1 MSSRLD
7 FPGIAVRPQA
17 RAIAMISGGLFH
29 CDLSVPTCKIP
40 GPKCQSKCAR
50 HPCGIAG
57 SRNAG
62 GMTMQDLAGIDI
74 RKLKIARPIA
84 YRQILGSILLFAVL
98 AFIVHAFW
106 VGAIEWHYVSDYLFS
121 SPILKGVRGTI
132 VMTLCAMLLG
142 IILGTIVAMMRMSST
157 PVLRSAAIG
166 YIWLF
171 RGTPALLQLLLWF
184 NLALIFPTISVFGF
198 FPINTVNVMT
208 PFVAALLGLGIQ
220 QGAYTAEVVR
230 SGLLS
235 VDRGQ
240 MEAAQAIG
248 MTRLR
253 AMLTIVLPQAMRVI
267 VPPIGNET
275 IGMVK
280 LTSLASVIQYSEVLR
295 TVGDVY
301 YANSRVIELL
311 IVAGIWYMVI
321 VTILSIGQSYIEK
334 HFSRGWGRPA
344 QNRRASPGHPVEM
357 AGAA

>member
-1 MSSRLD
+1 M
-7 FPGIAVRPQA
+7 G
-17 RAIAMISGGLFH
+17 
-29 CDLSVPTCKIP
+29 
-40 GPKCQSKCAR
+40 
-50 HPCGIAG
+50 
-57 SRNAG
+57 
-62 GMTMQDLAGIDI
+62 MQDIAEIDG
-74 RKLKIARPIA
+74 RRLKISRPMP
-84 YRQILGSILLFAVL
+84 YRQATASVVLFAFLV
-98 AFIVHAFW
+98 FIAHAFW

-121 SPILKGVRGTI
+121 APILKGVRGTI
-132 VMTLCAMLLG
+132 VMTICAMVIGILLG
-142 IILGTIVAMMRMSST
+142 TMVAIMRMST
-157 PVLRSAAIG
+157 NPVLRWAATG

-171 RGTPALLQLLLWF
+171 RGIPALLQLLLWF
-184 NLALIFPTISVFGF
+184 NLALIFPTISLFGF
-198 FPINTVNVMT
+198 FPVNTVDVMT

-230 SGLLS
+230 SGILS

-240 MEAAQAIG
+240 TEAAQSIG
-248 MTRLR
+248 MTKLR

-321 VTILSIGQSYIEK
+321 VTILSVGQSYIEK
-334 HFSRGWGRPA
+334 YFSKGWGRPTQA
-344 QNRRASPGHPVEM
+344 AKILPDGPAAMGM
-357 AGAA
+357 A

>member
-1 MSSRLD
+1 V
-7 FPGIAVRPQA
+7 AV
-17 RAIAMISGGLFH
+17 
-29 CDLSVPTCKIP
+29 
-40 GPKCQSKCAR
+40 
-50 HPCGIAG
+50 
-57 SRNAG
+57 
-62 GMTMQDLAGIDI
+62 QDLTGIDV
-74 RKLKIARPIA
+74 RRLRIARPIP
-84 YRQILGSILLFAVL
+84 YRQVIASILLFVFL
-98 AFIVHAFW
+98 VFIAHAFW

-121 SPILKGVRGTI
+121 APILKGVRGTI
-132 VMTLCAMLLG
+132 VMTVCAMIMGILLG
-142 IILGTIVAMMRMSST
+142 TAVAIMRMSAN
-157 PVLRSAAIG
+157 PALRWAATG

-184 NLALIFPTISVFGF
+184 NLALIFPTISLFGF
-198 FPINTVNVMT
+198 FPVNTVDVMT

-230 SGLLS
+230 SGILS

-240 MEAAQAIG
+240 MEAAQSIG
-248 MTRLR
+248 MTKLR

-311 IVAGIWYMVI
+311 IVAGFWYLLV
-321 VTILSIGQSYIEK
+321 VSILTPLQMLLERR
-334 HFSRGWGRPA
+334 FARGTS
-344 QNRRASPGHPVEM
+344 QINR
-357 AGAA
+357 

>member
-1 MSSRLD
+1 MGMQDIAEIDVRRLKISR
-7 FPGIAVRPQA
+7 PMPYRQ
-17 RAIAMISGGLFH
+17 AIA
-29 CDLSVPTCKIP
+29 SVVFF
-40 GPKCQSKCAR
+40 AFLVF
-50 HPCGIAG
+50 IA
-57 SRNAG
+57 
-62 GMTMQDLAGIDI
+62 
-74 RKLKIARPIA
+74 
-84 YRQILGSILLFAVL
+84 
-98 AFIVHAFW
+98 HAFW

-121 SPILKGVRGTI
+121 APILKGVRGTI
-132 VMTLCAMLLG
+132 VMTICAMVIGILLG
-142 IILGTIVAMMRMSST
+142 TMVAIMRMST
-157 PVLRSAAIG
+157 NPVLRWAATG

-171 RGTPALLQLLLWF
+171 RGIPALLQLLLWF
-184 NLALIFPTISVFGF
+184 NLALIFPTISLFGF
-198 FPINTVNVMT
+198 FPVNTVDVMT

-230 SGLLS
+230 SGILS

-240 MEAAQAIG
+240 IEEAQSIG
-248 MTRLR
+248 MTKLR

-321 VTILSIGQSYIEK
+321 VTILSVGQSYIEK
-334 HFSRGWGRPA
+334 YFSKGWGRPTQA
-344 QNRRASPGHPVEM
+344 AKILPDGPAAMGM
-357 AGAA
+357 A

>member
-1 MSSRLD
+1 
-7 FPGIAVRPQA
+7 
-17 RAIAMISGGLFH
+17 
-29 CDLSVPTCKIP
+29 
-40 GPKCQSKCAR
+40 
-50 HPCGIAG
+50 
-57 SRNAG
+57 
-62 GMTMQDLAGIDI
+62 MQDLNETDV
-74 RKLKIARPIA
+74 RQLRIARPVP
-84 YRQILGSILLFAVL
+84 YRQTAASILLFVIL
-98 AFIVHAFW
+98 AFIAHAFW
-106 VGAIEWHYVSDYLFS
+106 VGQIEWHYVSDYLFS
-121 SPILKGVRGTI
+121 SLILKGVRGTI
-132 VMTLCAMLLG
+132 VMTFCAMVMG
-142 IILGTIVAMMRMSST
+142 IFLGTTVAIMRMSSNPT
-157 PVLRSAAIG
+157 LRWAATG

-184 NLALIFPTISVFGF
+184 NLALIFPTISLFGL
-198 FPINTVNVMT
+198 FPVNTVNVMT

-230 SGLLS
+230 SGILS

-240 MEAAQAIG
+240 MEAAQSIG
-248 MTRLR
+248 MTKLR

-321 VTILSIGQSYIEK
+321 VTVLSIGQSYIEK
-334 HFSRGWGRPA
+334 YFSRGWGRTARAAKPLADGPA
-344 QNRRASPGHPVEM
+344 AMGM
-357 AGAA
+357 A

>member
-1 MSSRLD
+1 
-7 FPGIAVRPQA
+7 
-17 RAIAMISGGLFH
+17 
-29 CDLSVPTCKIP
+29 
-40 GPKCQSKCAR
+40 
-50 HPCGIAG
+50 
-57 SRNAG
+57 
-62 GMTMQDLAGIDI
+62 MQDPTGADI
-74 RKLKIARPIA
+74 EKLRIARPIA
-84 YRQILGSILLFAVL
+84 YKQIIVSILLFAILV
-98 AFIVHAFW
+98 FIAHAFW

-121 SPILKGVRGTI
+121 VPILRGVRGTI
-132 VMTLCAMLLG
+132 VMTICAMILG
-142 IILGTIVAMMRMSST
+142 ILLGTIVAVMRMST
-157 PVLRSAAIG
+157 VATLRSVAIG

-198 FPINTVNVMT
+198 FPVKTVDVMT

-230 SGLLS
+230 SGILS

-240 MEAAQAIG
+240 MEAAQSIG
-248 MTRLR
+248 MTKLR

-295 TVGDVY
+295 SVGDVY

-321 VTILSIGQSYIEK
+321 VTVLSIGQSYVEK
-334 HFSRGWGRPA
+334 YFSKGWGRVS
-344 QNRRASPGHPVEM
+344 QSRKSPPTGTVD
-357 AGAA
+357 ALGAT

>member
-1 MSSRLD
+1 MDVKQLK
-7 FPGIAVRPQA
+7 IVRP
-17 RAIAMISGGLFH
+17 
-29 CDLSVPTCKIP
+29 VP
-40 GPKCQSKCAR
+40 
-50 HPCGIAG
+50 
-57 SRNAG
+57 
-62 GMTMQDLAGIDI
+62 
-74 RKLKIARPIA
+74 
-84 YRQILGSILLFAVL
+84 YRQIAGTVLLFVVL
-98 AFIVHAFW
+98 AFIAHAFW
-106 VGAIEWHYVSDYLFS
+106 VGQIEWHYVSDYLFS
-121 SPILKGVRGTI
+121 TLILKGVRGTI
-132 VMTLCAMLLG
+132 VMTFCAMAMGILLG
-142 IILGTIVAMMRMSST
+142 TAVAIMRMSANPT
-157 PVLRSAAIG
+157 LRWAATG

-184 NLALIFPTISVFGF
+184 NLALIFPTISFFGIF
-198 FPINTVNVMT
+198 SVNTVTVMT

-230 SGLLS
+230 SGILS

-240 MEAAQAIG
+240 MEAAQSVG

-321 VTILSIGQSYIEK
+321 VTVLSIGQSYIEK
-334 HFSRGWGRPA
+334 YFSKGWGRTA
-344 QNRRASPGHPVEM
+344 RAAKPVKDR
-357 AGAA
+357 AAAMETA

>member
-1 MSSRLD
+1 M
-7 FPGIAVRPQA
+7 P
-17 RAIAMISGGLFH
+17 
-29 CDLSVPTCKIP
+29 
-40 GPKCQSKCAR
+40 
-50 HPCGIAG
+50 
-57 SRNAG
+57 
-62 GMTMQDLAGIDI
+62 DLAGVDVQ
-74 RKLKIARPIA
+74 KLKIARPMA
-84 YRQILGSILLFAVL
+84 YRQILASILLFAVL
-98 AFIVHAFW
+98 AFIMHAFW
-106 VGAIEWHYVSDYLFS
+106 VGAIEWHTVSDYLFS
-121 SPILKGVRGTI
+121 PPILKGVRGTI
-132 VMTLCAMLLG
+132 LMTLCAMILG
-142 IILGTIVAMMRMSST
+142 ILLGTIVAVMRMST
-157 PVLRSAAIG
+157 NAVLRSAAIG

-184 NLALIFPTISVFGF
+184 NLALIFPTISFFGF
-198 FPINTVNVMT
+198 FPVNTVDVMT

-230 SGLLS
+230 GGILS

-240 MEAAQAIG
+240 MEAAQSIG
-248 MTRLR
+248 MTKLR

-321 VTILSIGQSYIEK
+321 VTVLSIGQSYIEK
-334 HFSRGWGRPA
+334 YFSRGWGRTPQTRKSISAGPA
-344 QNRRASPGHPVEM
+344 DAV
-357 AGAA
+357 GAA

>member
-1 MSSRLD
+1 
-7 FPGIAVRPQA
+7 
-17 RAIAMISGGLFH
+17 
-29 CDLSVPTCKIP
+29 
-40 GPKCQSKCAR
+40 
-50 HPCGIAG
+50 
-57 SRNAG
+57 
-62 GMTMQDLAGIDI
+62 MQDLAGVDVQ
-74 RKLKIARPIA
+74 KLKIARPIA
-84 YRQILGSILLFAVL
+84 YRRIFASLLFFAAL
-98 AFIVHAFW
+98 AFIVRAFW

-121 SPILKGVRGTI
+121 PPILRGVRGTI
-132 VMTLCAMLLG
+132 VMTICAMIVGILLG
-142 IILGTIVAMMRMSST
+142 TAVAMMRMSAN

-166 YIWLF
+166 YVWLF
-171 RGTPALLQLLLWF
+171 RGIPALLQLLLWF
-184 NLALIFPTISVFGF
+184 NLALIFPTIGF
-198 FPINTVNVMT
+198 FGIFSVNTVDVMT

-230 SGLLS
+230 GGILS

-240 MEAAQAIG
+240 MEAAQSIG

-253 AMLTIVLPQAMRVI
+253 AMLTIILPQAMRVI

-321 VTILSIGQSYIEK
+321 VAVLSIGQSHIEK
-334 HFSRGWGRPA
+334 YFSKGWGRPA
-344 QNRRASPGHPVEM
+344 PKTLPNDPALGMAS
-357 AGAA
+357 

>member
-1 MSSRLD
+1 M
-7 FPGIAVRPQA
+7 
-17 RAIAMISGGLFH
+17 
-29 CDLSVPTCKIP
+29 
-40 GPKCQSKCAR
+40 
-50 HPCGIAG
+50 AG
-57 SRNAG
+57 VA
-62 GMTMQDLAGIDI
+62 MQDLAGLDV
-74 RKLKIARPIA
+74 RQLRIARPIP
-84 YRQILGSILLFAVL
+84 YRQIAASLLLFVVL

-106 VGAIEWHYVSDYLFS
+106 VGQIAWHYVSDYLFS
-121 SPILKGVRGTI
+121 TPILKGVRGTI
-132 VMTLCAMLLG
+132 VMTFCAMAMG
-142 IILGTIVAMMRMSST
+142 IVLGTAVAIMRMSSN
-157 PVLRSAAIG
+157 PALRWAATG

-184 NLALIFPTISVFGF
+184 NLALIFPTISLFGF
-198 FPINTVNVMT
+198 FPVNTVDVMT

-230 SGLLS
+230 SGILS

-240 MEAAQAIG
+240 LEAAQSIG
-248 MTRLR
+248 MTKLR

-334 HFSRGWGRPA
+334 YFSKGWGRAAPA
-344 QNRRASPGHPVEM
+344 MKAVGGPAAM
-357 AGAA
+357 GAA

>member
-1 MSSRLD
+1 
-7 FPGIAVRPQA
+7 
-17 RAIAMISGGLFH
+17 
-29 CDLSVPTCKIP
+29 
-40 GPKCQSKCAR
+40 
-50 HPCGIAG
+50 
-57 SRNAG
+57 
-62 GMTMQDLAGIDI
+62 MQDLTEIDVG
-74 RKLKIARPIA
+74 RLKIARPIP
-84 YRQILGSILLFAVL
+84 YRQIVASVLLFAFL
-98 AFIVHAFW
+98 AFIAHAFW

-121 SPILKGVRGTI
+121 APILRGVRGTI
-132 VMTLCAMLLG
+132 VMTVCAMVIGILLG
-142 IILGTIVAMMRMSST
+142 TTVAIMRMST
-157 PVLRSAAIG
+157 NPALRSAATG

-184 NLALIFPTISVFGF
+184 NLALIFPTLSLIGL
-198 FPINTVNVMT
+198 FPVNTVDVMT

-230 SGLLS
+230 SGILS

-240 MEAAQAIG
+240 IEAAQSIG

-321 VTILSIGQSYIEK
+321 VTVLSIGQSYIEK
-334 HFSRGWGRPA
+334 YFSKGWGRAAAAVKP
-344 QNRRASPGHPVEM
+344 P
-357 AGAA
+357 AGASAAMGTA